1 MTLRVNHKR
10 RRKIT
15 QGTFGWI
22 FRKLDLEAERNKKI
36 LCGWF
41 HNSYLM
47 YNYYSAKNTYTQIIH

>member
-15 QGTFGWI
+15 QCTFRWI
-22 FRKLDLEAERNKKI
+22 FRKLDLEAKRNIKI

-41 HNSYLM
+41 NNS
-47 YNYYSAKNTYTQIIH
+47 